1 MKTHKVPS
9 NPTPAVGQL
18 WDYVDEF
25 KFMNMTGQSFT
36 VLDVTDNVVYYTHDQ
51 LIYRDGAFHN
61 PTVIRQ
67 VGGITQ
73 FVSEPFTFKR
83 GYPSKPLFVP
93 VNFQKLRVD
102 LFQKDFHCVSELITV
117 YEYSEFSL
125 RLQAIASKLK
135 SKLFQS

>member
-1 MKTHKVPS
+1 MKTHQAPS
-9 NPTPAVGQL
+9 NPIPAVGQL